1 MNAVDIKAHTWRY
14 KTRLGAVMNGVCRK
28 TYSICL
34 HMWCTMHGGR
44 STHLSSTL
52 TSIYYILNMHIPY
65 SHLLSLLFIIYL
77 ACIYHT
83 LIYSHFYLLY
93 LTCRYCTA
101 TLTVLYLPP
110 PMYLACMH
118 TASLNVRLL
127 LPNSVTYMP
136 LQTTNSC
143 FFLCISRQKN
153 IFLAKLNTM

>member
-44 STHLSSTL
+44 NTHLSSTL

-77 ACIYHT
+77 TCIYHT
-83 LIYSHFYLLY
+83 LIYTLTSIYYILSMHIPYSHLYSHFYLLY

-127 LPNSVTYMP
+127 LPN
-136 LQTTNSC
+136 
-143 FFLCISRQKN
+143 
-153 IFLAKLNTM
+153 